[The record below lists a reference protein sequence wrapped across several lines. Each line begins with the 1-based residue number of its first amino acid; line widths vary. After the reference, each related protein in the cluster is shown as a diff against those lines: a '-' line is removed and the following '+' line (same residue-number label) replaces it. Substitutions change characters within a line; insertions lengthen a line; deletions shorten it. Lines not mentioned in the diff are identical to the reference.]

1 MISVRNITVRF
12 EEKQVLDRFSLE
24 VPEEGITALSGPSGC
39 GKTTLLR
46 VLAGLQP
53 VEAGTVTTPPEP
65 VILFQENRLLPWR
78 TVGQHITD
86 VLPRDRRGEVSRW
99 LALAELE
106 GEERNYPAAL
116 SGGMGRRL
124 ALARTLACGG
134 GLILL
139 DEPFAGVDAPR
150 AARILAR
157 VRSLGLPVVL
167 SSHERETVELCDR
180 VIHLDGPPLRITDD
194 TENGGLRSC

>member
-1 MISVRNITVRF
+1 MISVKNITVRF
-12 EEKQVLDRFSLE
+12 GEKTVLDHFSLQL
-24 VPEEGITALSGPSGC
+24 PEDGITALSGPSGC
-39 GKTTLLR
+39 GKTPLLR
-46 VLAGLQP
+46 VLAGIQP
-53 VEAGTVTTPPEP
+53 VEEGSVATQADP

-78 TVGQHITD
+78 TVEQHIAD
-86 VLPRDRRGEVSRW
+86 VLPRERRGEVSRW

-106 GEERNYPAAL
+106 GEEKRFPAAL

-124 ALARTLACGG
+124 ALARALACGG

-150 AARILAR
+150 AARILER

-167 SSHERETVELCDR
+167 SSHEREAVALCDR
-180 VIHLDGPPLRITDD
+180 VIHLDGPPLRQ
-194 TENGGLRSC
+194 L

>member
-1 MISVRNITVRF
+1 MISVKNITVRF
-12 EEKQVLDRFSLE
+12 GEKTVLDHFSLQL
-24 VPEEGITALSGPSGC
+24 PEDGITALSGPSGC

-53 VEAGTVTTPPEP
+53 VEEGIVATPADP

-78 TVGQHITD
+78 TVEQHIAD
-86 VLPRDRRGEVSRW
+86 VLPRERRGEVSRW

-106 GEERNYPAAL
+106 GEEKGCPAAL

-124 ALARTLACGG
+124 ALARALACGG

-150 AARILAR
+150 AARILER

-167 SSHERETVELCDR
+167 SSHERETVALCDQ
-180 VIHLDGPPLRITDD
+180 VIHLDGPPLRQ
-194 TENGGLRSC
+194 L

>member
-1 MISVRNITVRF
+1 MISVKNITVRF
-12 EEKQVLDRFSLE
+12 GEKTVLDHFSLQL
-24 VPEEGITALSGPSGC
+24 PEDGITALSGPSGC

-53 VEAGTVTTPPEP
+53 VEEGIVATPADP

-78 TVGQHITD
+78 TVEQHIAD
-86 VLPRDRRGEVSRW
+86 VLPRERRGEVSRW

-106 GEERNYPAAL
+106 GEEKRFPAAL

-124 ALARTLACGG
+124 ALARALACGG

-150 AARILAR
+150 AARILER

-167 SSHERETVELCDR
+167 SSHERETVALCDQ
-180 VIHLDGPPLRITDD
+180 VIHLDGPPLRQ
-194 TENGGLRSC
+194 L